1 MKSYILLGYSIFMF
15 TLTTGLMAMLYPHL
29 DCVENKIIAGSF
41 GICGYFGTVLSYVAY
56 REFNKSFLNPKD
68 KL

>member
-1 MKSYILLGYSIFMF
+1 MKKYILLGYSIFMF

-41 GICGYFGTVLSYVAY
+41 AICGYLGTAIAFKAY
-56 REFNKSFLNPKD
+56 SSIKKSEL
-68 KL
+68 